1 MLYRK
6 ELSEAERGFTLVEL
20 LIGMTVLSVLSVIFL
35 TFFVT
40 TLRQYLGLQKDGTA
54 FSDLTQQSQRITNV
68 LRGATD
74 VTEATNDSV
83 TVYAYF
89 FPNNNYVSIIRYY
102 LNPTRTTLY
111 ADVTPMTA
119 NPPSG
124 VPDTARKKTYTVIP
138 YFYQVSGTKLFEYQ
152 DNMSNNLALP
162 ISDLTTVKGF
172 RINLQTPSDGN
183 VKNSSQLIS
192 TQVSIRNRKSN
203 L

>member
-124 VPDTARKKTYTVIP
+124 VPDTA
-138 YFYQVSGTKLFEYQ
+138 
-152 DNMSNNLALP
+152 
-162 ISDLTTVKGF
+162 
-172 RINLQTPSDGN
+172 
-183 VKNSSQLIS
+183 
-192 TQVSIRNRKSN
+192 
-203 L
+203 